1 MMSAPDFKKALARIN
16 SFKKEKL
23 KGRLLMILVA
33 TYFLLISS
41 FMIFNGMWFS
51 PDQFI
56 IAGLVLALFVAQPLA
71 FLRDWIPF
79 VFLFLSYEYLRGL
92 APKLGMSVHIFPM
105 IHVDQFLA
113 RGVLTAN
120 LQKILYTPGS
130 LHIYDYF
137 FSILY
142 MLHFVSLLVF
152 AFFLWIKKRHV
163 YKRFVVTTIA
173 LAYAGFL
180 TYVLYPAMPPWMA
193 SSKGFIPPVANVVSD
208 TFNSFVKT
216 VHFPSL
222 YQFMD
227 PNPVA
232 AMPSLHAAFPMLV
245 YLFMVDIFGK
255 RARPFIIY
263 PVLVWIAIIYT
274 GNHYIIDTIVG
285 ILYAYV
291 AFYAVKFIYNRKEGK
306 ELAGQEGPGLPR
318 GALPAWEA
326 EGFSLAAGELPSSD
340 AGASGGEARN

>member
-1 MMSAPDFKKALARIN
+1 MSNYSLKKTLVRIN
-16 SFKKEKL
+16 RFKKEKL
-23 KGRLLMILVA
+23 RGRLLMVVFA
-33 TYFLLISS
+33 AYFVIISGFMLL
-41 FMIFNGMWFS
+41 NGMWFS

-71 FLRDWIPF
+71 FLRDWVPF

-92 APKLGMSVHIFPM
+92 APKLGMGVHIFPM
-105 IHVDQFLA
+105 IHVDQFLVG
-113 RGVLTAN
+113 GVLTAN
-120 LQKILYTPGS
+120 LQKLLYTPGT

-142 MLHFVSLLVF
+142 MMHFISLLVF
-152 AFFLWIKKRHV
+152 AFFLWLKKRHEF
-163 YKRFVVTTIA
+163 KRFVITTIA

-193 SSKGFIPPVANVVSD
+193 SAQGFIPHVANVASD
-208 TFNSFVKT
+208 TFASFVQT
-216 VHFPSL
+216 VHIPSV

-255 RARPFIIY
+255 KARPFIIY
-263 PVLVWIAIIYT
+263 PMLVWVAIIYT
-274 GNHYIIDTIVG
+274 GNHYILDTIVG
-285 ILYAYV
+285 ILYAYA
-291 AFYAVKFIYNRKEGK
+291 AFYGVKYFYSRRARKE
-306 ELAGQEGPGLPR
+306 EQQEQLGHQLPR
-318 GALPAWEA
+318 GVVPAWEA
-326 EGFSLAAGELPSSD
+326 EGFSLAAVDLPQGD
-340 AGASGGEARN
+340 AGVPGGEARN